1 MGTPEFA
8 VASLKRLV
16 EDGHEICGVFT
27 QPDRPKNRG
36 HKLAF
41 SPVKEY
47 ALSQGLTVYQP
58 TKMRDGTALALVR
71 ELHPELIVVAA
82 YGRILPE
89 DILNTP
95 PYGSI
100 NVHSSLLPKYRGA
113 APINWAILNGE
124 RETGVTIMYM
134 AKELDAGDILHVLKT
149 DIDPQEDAQAL
160 TARLAELGAQALS
173 ETVEQLRA
181 GTAHRT
187 VQDHSAYTYAPMLTK
202 DMGMIDWTKPAQR
215 IHDQVRG
222 LIPWALCVHGAGWGY
237 GEDIPHGGRQRDCQG
252 FRHRG
257 VCREGG
263 HRRGLRRRAA
273 AAYSGAS
280 APGRPPGWRR
290 RTICGAIPCRWRHDA
305 PGEVRRPG
313 CSPGRADA
321 GG

>member
-1 MGTPEFA
+1 MGTPDFA

-47 ALSQGLTVYQP
+47 ALSQGLSVYQP

-113 APINWAILNGE
+113 APINWPILNGE

-134 AKELDAGDILHVLKT
+134 ARELDAGDILHVLKT
-149 DIDPQEDAQAL
+149 DIAPQEDAQTL
-160 TARLAELGAQALS
+160 TARLAGGGPEARCPPVFLSGAPGGAGGPGA
-173 ETVEQLRA
+173 VRNC
-181 GTAHRT
+181 GTASCRNR
-187 VQDHSAYTYAPMLTK
+187 S
-202 DMGMIDWTKPAQR
+202 
-215 IHDQVRG
+215 
-222 LIPWALCVHGAGWGY
+222 
-237 GEDIPHGGRQRDCQG
+237 PHGSGSQRLYLRPHAHQG
-252 FRHRG
+252 HGHHR
-257 VCREGG
+257 
-263 HRRGLRRRAA
+263 LDKARRA
-273 AAYSGAS
+273 Y
-280 APGRPPGWRR
+280 P
-290 RTICGAIPCRWRHDA
+290 
-305 PGEVRRPG
+305 
-313 CSPGRADA
+313 
-321 GG
+321 